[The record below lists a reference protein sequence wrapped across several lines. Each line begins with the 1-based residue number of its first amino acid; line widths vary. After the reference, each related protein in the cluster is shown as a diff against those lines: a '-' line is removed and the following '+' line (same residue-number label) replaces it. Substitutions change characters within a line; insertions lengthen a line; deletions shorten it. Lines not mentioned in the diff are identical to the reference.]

1 MVFLVGPKGLVNKFV
16 GDLVSLFFTKIFSLS
31 MVPLHVNIKLFLWIT
46 RDRFKELS
54 NNSSTC
60 QISQVSGFFVL
71 IACRADMYIYQS
83 RQANRYLADFN

>member
-31 MVPLHVNIKLFLWIT
+31 MVPLHVNIKLFSAIA

-60 QISQVSGFFVL
+60 QIYQVSGFFVL
-71 IACRADMYIYQS
+71 IACRADIYIYQS
-83 RQANRYLADFN
+83 RQANRYPADYN

>member
-16 GDLVSLFFTKIFSLS
+16 CDLVSLFFTKIFSLS
-31 MVPLHVNIKLFLWIT
+31 MVPLHVNIKLFSSIT

-60 QISQVSGFFVL
+60 QISQVSGFFCTHCLPCGYVHLSVEAGQL
-71 IACRADMYIYQS
+71 IFR
-83 RQANRYLADFN
+83 

>member
-16 GDLVSLFFTKIFSLS
+16 GDLISLFFTKIFSLS
-31 MVPLHVNIKLFLWIT
+31 MLPLHVNIKLFLSIT

-71 IACRADMYIYQS
+71 IASRADMYIYQS